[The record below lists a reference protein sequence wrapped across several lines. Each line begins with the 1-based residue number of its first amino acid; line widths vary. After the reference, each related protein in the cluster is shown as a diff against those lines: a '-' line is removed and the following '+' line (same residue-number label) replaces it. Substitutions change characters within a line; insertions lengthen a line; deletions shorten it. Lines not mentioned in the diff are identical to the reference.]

1 MVQPMS
7 VLLVTIKLLNVDYLL
22 EHELEH
28 ENSFSSVPW
37 ASHISFGP
45 AF

>member
-22 EHELEH
+22 EHE
-28 ENSFSSVPW
+28 NSFSSVPW